1 MTLLHPHRGRAPRA
15 RSATPPGHVSTRT
28 YYPSARSWTPYADA
42 RALDLPAGFVRHQQA
57 ATNSPA
63 LPGADELRIRQLMTD
78 AIRKWGWLAR

>member
-1 MTLLHPHRGRAPRA
+1 MTLLHHHRGRAARA
-15 RSATPPGHVSTRT
+15 RSATPSCHVSTRT

-42 RALDLPAGFVRHQQA
+42 RALDLPAGFVRHQPT